1 MKIYTPASTE
11 EIDRWGQQFSAQ
23 LTLATPRLPH
33 DIQERLRVARHLALS
48 QRQRVLQP
56 VLAAQLNGSGT
67 LTAPPAEDLGLW
79 RVLGSVLPLIALVA
93 GLMAIHWI
101 QQDQFISEIAALDSA
116 LLTDELP
123 PNAYADAGFMQFLK
137 QAHSGAAKND

>member
-1 MKIYTPASTE
+1 MKIHTTASTQD
-11 EIDRWGQQFSAQ
+11 IDRWGHQFSAQ

-33 DIQERLRVARHLALS
+33 DIQERLRVSRQLALS
-48 QRQRVLQP
+48 QRQHILQP
-56 VLAAQLNGSGT
+56 GMAAQVNGSGS

-101 QQDQFISEIAALDSA
+101 QQDQLISEIAALDSA

-137 QAHSGAAKND
+137 QDHGGAAKND

>member
-1 MKIYTPASTE
+1 
-11 EIDRWGQQFSAQ
+11 
-23 LTLATPRLPH
+23 
-33 DIQERLRVARHLALS
+33 
-48 QRQRVLQP
+48 
-56 VLAAQLNGSGT
+56 
-67 LTAPPAEDLGLW
+67 
-79 RVLGSVLPLIALVA
+79 LGSVLPLIALVA